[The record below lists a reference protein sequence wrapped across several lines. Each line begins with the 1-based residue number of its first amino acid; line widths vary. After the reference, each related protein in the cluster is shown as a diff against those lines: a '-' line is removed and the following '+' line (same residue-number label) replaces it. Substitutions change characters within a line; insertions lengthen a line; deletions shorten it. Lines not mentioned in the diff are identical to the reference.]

1 MVAENHKLYYTLYWS
16 AEMNNNETAV
26 LTRTVPV
33 QIIEQVNNYIDYLC
47 DKLDYSPVP
56 DSINLNKMTKEQFDA
71 KMLKSYNE
79 MLDGKGRPSK
89 KVFDEILGR

>member
-1 MVAENHKLYYTLYWS
+1 MD
-16 AEMNNNETAV
+16 NNDTAV

-33 QIIEQVNNYIDYLC
+33 QILEQVNNYIDYLC

-56 DSINLNKMTKEQFDA
+56 DSINLNKMTKEQFDV

-79 MLDGKGRPSK
+79 MLEGEGRPAK

>member
-1 MVAENHKLYYTLYWS
+1 
-16 AEMNNNETAV
+16 MNNNETTV

-71 KMLKSYNE
+71 KMLESYSE
-79 MLDGKGRPSK
+79 MLEGKGRPAK
-89 KVFDEILGR
+89 QFFDEILSR

>member
-1 MVAENHKLYYTLYWS
+1 
-16 AEMNNNETAV
+16 MNNNETAV

-79 MLDGKGRPSK
+79 MLDGKGRPANQ
-89 KVFDEILGR
+89 VFDEILGR

>member
-1 MVAENHKLYYTLYWS
+1 
-16 AEMNNNETAV
+16 MNNNETAV

-79 MLDGKGRPSK
+79 MLEGKGRPAK
-89 KVFDEILGR
+89 NVFDEILGR